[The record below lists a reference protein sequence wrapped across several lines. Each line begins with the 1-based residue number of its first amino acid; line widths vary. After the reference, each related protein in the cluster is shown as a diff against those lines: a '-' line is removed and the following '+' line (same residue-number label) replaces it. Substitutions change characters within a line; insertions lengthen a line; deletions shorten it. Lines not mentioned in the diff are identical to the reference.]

1 MGHLVLIICNN
12 LGTLLAGE
20 SGGRGAAAGLHDAA
34 AERHDAADGVQP
46 QQAGLPGGPGAGP
59 VNKLQQ
65 PTKVRVCW
73 YLQGGISSYIEL
85 SYYIFLLVYMF
96 VFGMR

>member
-12 LGTLLAGE
+12 LGILLAGE

-73 YLQGGISSYIEL
+73 YLQGGISSYI
-85 SYYIFLLVYMF
+85 
-96 VFGMR
+96 